1 MKYSSKTPN
10 NLLILNFQIT
20 YELGEIVKY
29 RADIDGLRALAVLPV
44 IAYHMGFGGIS
55 GGFTGVD
62 IFFVISGYL
71 ISGII
76 FQEYIKGEFSYI
88 DFYKRRS
95 LRILP
100 PLFIVL
106 LVTLTIGYHI
116 LLPVQVAELGKSAL
130 ATTLFSSNFFFF
142 SQTGYFDGPAELK
155 PLLHTWS
162 LAVEEQFY
170 IIFPIILFTALKFF
184 RNRIILIIT
193 LIIVGSF
200 LLSFAGL
207 KYQPSMTFYMLPT
220 RAWELAIGA
229 LLAVSGMEHSP
240 YLKGKAPRHAL
251 SLLGLALITFGFV
264 WLDTTKKFPSYN
276 ALYPC
281 VGTFLIIL
289 AGRDAIVNK
298 ILMIKPIVYVGMIS
312 YCLYLWHWPI
322 IVYTNLLLDV
332 SLWQKNLLVISLTFA
347 LAIASRYLIEI
358 PFRYKLKNFS
368 SKKIVTASALS
379 VVLAASMTAF
389 IGYIKNDNGSF
400 SSESLKIADYIN
412 YRGSKEYNFQYR
424 LDECFINGNIGESG
438 VYDKKN
444 CLKISETQKNFVLI
458 GDSHGAHLWRAISL
472 AAGKNVN
479 LMQATA
485 SGCKPVTDQKTNNQ
499 CTDLMNYVYRD
510 FIPKNKIDGVIISA
524 RWTEYDIN
532 QLISTITYLR
542 KYTKNFYVLGP
553 TVEYKSP
560 LPELLAY
567 QENGDPALA
576 SRSIVK
582 ERKVMDNELK
592 SLTTSMK
599 VNYISVY
606 DLICP
611 AGHCLEITDNGE
623 PAAFDYGHFTLSGAN
638 YVAKGIVSQLN
649 DNHFFYQ

>member
-1 MKYSSKTPN
+1 M
-10 NLLILNFQIT
+10 
-20 YELGEIVKY
+20 KY

-44 IAYHMGFGGIS
+44 IAYHMGLGGIP

-76 FQEYIKGEFSYI
+76 FQEYIKGDFSYI

-100 PLFIVL
+100 PLFVVL
-106 LVTLTIGYHI
+106 FATLAVGYHI

-184 RNRIILIIT
+184 RNRITLIIT
-193 LIIVGSF
+193 LIIAGSF
-200 LLSFAGL
+200 LLSLAGL
-207 KYQPSMTFYMLPT
+207 KFQPSMTFYMLPT
-220 RAWELAIGA
+220 RAWELAMGA
-229 LLAVSGMEHSP
+229 ILAVSGMEHSP
-240 YLKGKAPRHAL
+240 SLNKKTTRHAL
-251 SLLGLALITFGFV
+251 SLLGLALIIFGFL

-281 VGTFLIIL
+281 VGAFLIIL
-289 AGRDAIVNK
+289 AGRDSIVGK
-298 ILMIKPIVYVGMIS
+298 ILALKPVVYIGMIS

-322 IVYTNLLLDV
+322 IVYANLLLDV
-332 SLWQKNLLVISLTFA
+332 SLWQKSLLVISLTFG

-358 PFRYKLKNFS
+358 PFRYKLKHIP
-368 SKKIVTASALS
+368 SKSIVAASAAS
-379 VVLAASMTAF
+379 VVLAASLTAF

-400 SSESLKIADYIN
+400 STESLKIADYIN
-412 YRGSKEYNFQYR
+412 YRGSNEYNYQYR
-424 LDECFINGNIGESG
+424 LGECFINGEPGG
-438 VYDKKN
+438 DGAYDKKK

-472 AAGKNVN
+472 AAGDKVN

-485 SGCKPVTDQKTNNQ
+485 SGCKPVTEQKMSNR
-499 CTDLMNYVYRD
+499 CTDVINYVYKD
-510 FIPKNKIDGVIISA
+510 FIPNNKIDGVIISA
-524 RWTEYDIN
+524 RWNEYDKD
-532 QLISTITYLR
+532 QLIKTIAYLR
-542 KYTKNFYVLGP
+542 KYTENFYILGP
-553 TVEYKSP
+553 TVEYKGP

-582 ERKVMDNELK
+582 GRKAMDSELK
-592 SLTTSMK
+592 TLTASMK

-611 AGHCLEITDNGE
+611 AGHCLEMTDSGQ
-623 PAAFDYGHFTLSGAN
+623 PSAFDYGHFTLSGAN
-638 YVAKGIVSQLN
+638 YVAKGIVNQLN
-649 DNHFFYQ
+649 NHHFFYP